1 MKFDADDIA
10 AFLDAVGEAATIT
23 EPGAAGPP
31 VVAAVVTPLIVD
43 YSSTSLNEMGMLT
56 DRPVATM
63 SGSTLAGKNL
73 KTATIT
79 VDGTTWRMTNPM
91 YDESGFVSVYLTRI

>member
-23 EPGAAGPP
+23 EPGTAGPP
-31 VVAAVVTPLIVD
+31 VVADVVTELTVD

-56 DRPVATM
+56 DRPQATM
-63 SGSTLAGKNL
+63 PGSVLVGKNL
-73 KTATIT
+73 KTAMIT
-79 VDGTTWRMTNPM
+79 VSGSNWRMTNPL
-91 YDESGFVSVYLTRI
+91 YDESGFVSVYLSRV